1 MTHSHHAS
9 WWKWLLVAYLALSG
23 LSLLIGE
30 NHDKLPAAVLQ
41 PLFVLL
47 GPTAWLLWGSAA
59 TPVYI
64 VATMV
69 LVAFVTGAMF
79 VQIHAP
85 VVGRLAL
92 WFSGLGWFLL
102 GLWAWSFNV

>member
-1 MTHSHHAS
+1 
-9 WWKWLLVAYLALSG
+9 
-23 LSLLIGE
+23 
-30 NHDKLPAAVLQ
+30 
-41 PLFVLL
+41 
-47 GPTAWLLWGSAA
+47 
-59 TPVYI
+59 
-64 VATMV
+64 V